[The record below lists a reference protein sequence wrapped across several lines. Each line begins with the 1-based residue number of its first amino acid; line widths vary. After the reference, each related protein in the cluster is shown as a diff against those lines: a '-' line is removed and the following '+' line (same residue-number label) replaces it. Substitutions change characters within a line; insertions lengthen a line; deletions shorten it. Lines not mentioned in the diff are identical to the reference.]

1 MVLIPQVGPAGS
13 NAIHTHLHKEFS
25 WHLQRLIL
33 VGYRAHI
40 CPVLKMVTIAALV
53 VHPRQRIAILPAL
66 LLRRAKGALVI
77 PSTTPEFRWRIF
89 GKIVGK
95 TPPVQSHLEA
105 VLPHQVPVMGNGSK
119 MSDGMH
125 LLPPSL
131 LYSVHYYNSTVKG
144 LQTPMQ
150 NAIIKNTHAKKE
162 FSP

>member
-77 PSTTPEFRWRIF
+77 LRTTPEFRWRVF

-95 TPPVQSHLEA
+95 TPPVQSHPEA
-105 VLPHQVPVMGNGSK
+105 VLLHQVPVMSNGSK

-125 LLPPSL
+125 LLPPL
-131 LYSVHYYNSTVKG
+131 CF
-144 LQTPMQ
+144 TPF
-150 NAIIKNTHAKKE
+150 IIIIQRSKDCKPQCKTL
-162 FSP
+162 